1 MNDNT
6 MPIQKNNSSTN
17 FSNIGH
23 QYYYSMDINPK
34 NDEMLKIKDEK
45 IKMLN
50 RKLKSYQ
57 KVNEDQS
64 QQINAHD
71 NLIIDYNSLN
81 KNYLELEKRLS
92 NLEQEKTQLTSLL
105 TKLYLE
111 NKSKGDLVPNSN
123 EENINDLMYLA
134 NKELANKNEIINDLE
149 NKLAMLDLTNINHFS
164 IEKLKK
170 FKDFY
175 SKNLQIINDAMK

>member
-1 MNDNT
+1 MED
-6 MPIQKNNSSTN
+6 
-17 FSNIGH
+17 
-23 QYYYSMDINPK
+23 Y
-34 NDEMLKIKDEK
+34 EK
-45 IKMLN
+45 
-50 RKLKSYQ
+50 
-57 KVNEDQS
+57 
-64 QQINAHD
+64 
-71 NLIIDYNSLN
+71 LN